1 MLSCHISCT
10 PEASCREALFA
21 NLRGTA
27 FEQRVSLSFVAEVSC
42 DGSHLRNPSPS
53 LGLAL
58 EARVLKR
65 FSAPGFPRIHSL
77 GKEGRGRE
85 TGRGGGLRVVFHPA
99 SRLTRAPARRLLSSS
114 GYGVAWALYRSDL
127 QQVWPEVWP
136 FGFYLTAAVEFQQ
149 PSTGFSCQF
158 GANVL
163 RPQDPTYDGRADG
176 STAGVR
182 PHEGRKNERVGR
194 RLNALRPAVSLPVW
208 SLSPTGT

>member
-1 MLSCHISCT
+1 MRWLCGYTRVISLAK
-10 PEASCREALFA
+10 PESQPRARPGGARAEALLSTRLPENPFF
-21 NLRGTA
+21 G
-27 FEQRVSLSFVAEVSC
+27 QRRPREG
-42 DGSHLRNPSPS
+42 DGER
-53 LGLAL
+53 
-58 EARVLKR
+58 
-65 FSAPGFPRIHSL
+65 
-77 GKEGRGRE
+77 
-85 TGRGGGLRVVFHPA
+85 GGLRVVFHPA